1 MHVPVAISRAV
12 VDVQPEFAEE
22 LTPLVEKFEARIQE
36 MTGDVD
42 RAVCVAAYETLSSCC
57 RYGSMRTAS
66 FALVWNFYWC
76 L

>member
-1 MHVPVAISRAV
+1 MSVDIIRLV
-12 VDVQPEFAEE
+12 VGVQPEFAEE

-66 FALVWNFYWC
+66 FTRAYSC